1 MNLRLLNAK
10 KITAFGKRQ
19 IINYFY
25 PSNVKDKLD
34 LSKGL
39 RAFFVLKNLDFYN
52 KSA

>member
-19 IINYFY
+19 IRNYFY

-39 RAFFVLKNLDFYN
+39 RAFFCVKEFRFLQ
-52 KSA
+52 